1 MSLSERIKEGLKTAM
16 KNKDEARKR
25 TIRAIKAQL
34 LLMQTDGTAA
44 EITEE
49 RELKMLQTMVKQR
62 EDSLTTYQEQGRE
75 DLAQVEAEEIA
86 IIKEFLP
93 AQLEGEA
100 LVAEIKAIIEEAGA
114 SSMKDMGRVM
124 GMASKKLLGKA
135 DGKSISATV
144 KQLLG

>member
-34 LLMQTDGTAA
+34 LLMQTDGTGA

-49 RELKMLQTMVKQR
+49 RELKMLQTMAKQR
-62 EDSLTTYQEQGRE
+62 EESLATYQEQGRE
-75 DLAQVEAEEIA
+75 ELAQIEAEEIA

-93 AQLEGEA
+93 AQLEGDA
-100 LVAEIKAIIEEAGA
+100 LVAEIKTIIEEAGA

-124 GMASKKLLGKA
+124 GIASKKLLGKA

>member
-34 LLMQTDGTAA
+34 LLMQTDGTGA

-49 RELKMLQTMVKQR
+49 RELKMLQTMAKQR
-62 EDSLTTYQEQGRE
+62 EESLATYQEQGRE
-75 DLAQVEAEEIA
+75 ELAQIEAEEIA

-100 LVAEIKAIIEEAGA
+100 LVAEIKAIIEETGA

-124 GMASKKLLGKA
+124 GIASKKLLGKA

>member
-34 LLMQTDGTAA
+34 LLMQTDGTGA

-75 DLAQVEAEEIA
+75 ELAQVEAEEIA